1 MHDTEEV
8 LLKGFFDLLDE
19 KTMDKITIQDLA
31 DYCHVNR
38 NTFYYHFDNIYD
50 LLEKLFLRQTQAA
63 LSYIE
68 EGESFE
74 NCMRAIIDFVLCNQN
89 RARHMISSSR
99 DERMTTLLGDSFYT
113 IVKAYLEKYYIIEED
128 EKDNEEFLLNFCRF
142 AFVGMMMQWIEDGM
156 DEDASS
162 QFVDQLVRY
171 TGSNLDIAFKQRENV

>member
-1 MHDTEEV
+1 
-8 LLKGFFDLLDE
+8 
-19 KTMDKITIQDLA
+19 
-31 DYCHVNR
+31 
-38 NTFYYHFDNIYD
+38 
-50 LLEKLFLRQTQAA
+50 
-63 LSYIE
+63 
-68 EGESFE
+68 
-74 NCMRAIIDFVLCNQN
+74 
-89 RARHMISSSR
+89 MISSSY